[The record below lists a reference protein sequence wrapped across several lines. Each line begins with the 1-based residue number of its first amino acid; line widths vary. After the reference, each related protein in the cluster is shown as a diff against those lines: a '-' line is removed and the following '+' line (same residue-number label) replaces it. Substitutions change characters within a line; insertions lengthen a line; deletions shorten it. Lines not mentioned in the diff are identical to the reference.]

1 MQRLNGGRKSC
12 MLKKKCLFLIMIF
25 SICICISSCDASYLE
40 NAEKKMLEWLETNV
54 DYEYTILIRY
64 ENYKDKPSFEKRIKS
79 LGLNIVNSV
88 QKDDCITYDLN
99 SHYPIE
105 DQTLYLL
112 CTTQSVLVVD
122 KDGNEILKETDVISV
137 ALDITSSANIVV
149 ANDYC
154 QMFDK
159 KYIADIIR
167 LIIDDKTYDVDAIAR
182 ENDNQSMI
190 IFVSNDE
197 EIKMGIKQMVI
208 AFASEPLVGEV
219 EMTIEKS
226 ATRV

>member
-1 MQRLNGGRKSC
+1 M
-12 MLKKKCLFLIMIF
+12 
-25 SICICISSCDASYLE
+25 
-40 NAEKKMLEWLETNV
+40 
-54 DYEYTILIRY
+54 
-64 ENYKDKPSFEKRIKS
+64 
-79 LGLNIVNSV
+79 
-88 QKDDCITYDLN
+88 
-99 SHYPIE
+99 
-105 DQTLYLL
+105 
-112 CTTQSVLVVD
+112 VD
-122 KDGNEILKETDVISV
+122 KDGNEILKKSDVISV

-149 ANDYC
+149 TNDYC
-154 QMFDK
+154 QMFDN

-182 ENDNQSMI
+182 ENDDQSMI